1 MYLIIIQLNLS
12 LSVHLKRKEV
22 ELNQQTRTS
31 WDKMDTPKYEY
42 KVNTKISKLKNDS
55 INENYSLTRTIE
67 KTMEI
72 LNDPAKQC
80 SNQRKYGKTNL
91 N

>member
-1 MYLIIIQLNLS
+1 
-12 LSVHLKRKEV
+12 
-22 ELNQQTRTS
+22 
-31 WDKMDTPKYEY
+31 MDTPKYES
-42 KVNTKISKLKNDS
+42 KVNTKISKLKDDS
-55 INENYSLTRTIE
+55 INENYPLTQTIE

-72 LNDPAKQC
+72 LNDSAKQC